1 MENVFYWLS
10 FIHCKYLRSQRFENA
25 EVEEV
30 SVVYLNFFLLLQRS
44 MKCNMENGFYR
55 LVYFHCK
62 FLRSGIFENV
72 VF

>member
-1 MENVFYWLS
+1 ML
-10 FIHCKYLRSQRFENA
+10 IFEQNNPF
-25 EVEEV
+25 EQTQVEEV